1 MAMLQTRTVSRQRS
15 DLEIERAAIV
25 WALALLAVAL
35 TACGGGDNRDT
46 AEVTEQEETLATTET
61 LPDTV
66 LAKAME
72 INALLGPEVHCDRW
86 FWDDEDSAWECTV
99 VGLSR
104 TAELDITPEARF
116 SELELAV
123 TFVEIQ
129 RFAPDIA
136 EMIQSICGSSEQ
148 TVAELSMRHV
158 DLISAEP
165 DLEELWTEPDLF
177 LEVQCPGGEDFEID
191 PFGSLI
197 TASDDD
203 VDPERAGPTGSPDED
218 AP

>member
-15 DLEIERAAIV
+15 DLEIERAAIL

-35 TACGGGDNRDT
+35 TACGGGDDREIVEAT
-46 AEVTEQEETLATTET
+46 AQEETLATTET

-72 INALLGPEVHCDRW
+72 ISALLGPEVHCHRW
-86 FWDDEDSAWECTV
+86 FWDAEDLVWECTL

-136 EMIQSICGSSEQ
+136 EMIQSTCGSSEQ

-165 DLEELWTEPDLF
+165 DLE
-177 LEVQCPGGEDFEID
+177 I
-191 PFGSLI
+191 
-197 TASDDD
+197 
-203 VDPERAGPTGSPDED
+203 
-218 AP
+218 